1 MLKQKQQISPDRNE
15 KTNKQEITTERKKNK
30 NIEVQNTIF
39 KNKIL
44 NSSLR
49 NPGYSNSKKILNDF
63 QVRSLLELR
72 YNIPFFIILWQES
85 KYNQLYW

>member
-1 MLKQKQQISPDRNE
+1 MSSVLCILNLVHQEGGYLERIKMLKQKQQISPDRNE
-15 KTNKQEITTERKKNK
+15 KTNKQTNKQTRNYYRKKKK

-49 NPGYSNSKKILNDF
+49 NPAYSNTKKKF
-63 QVRSLLELR
+63 
-72 YNIPFFIILWQES
+72 
-85 KYNQLYW
+85 K

>member
-15 KTNKQEITTERKKNK
+15 KTNKQTNKQTRNYYRKKK

-49 NPGYSNSKKILNDF
+49 NPAYSNSKKILNDF

-72 YNIPFFIILWQES
+72 YNIPFFIILW
-85 KYNQLYW
+85 